1 MTHRLFQGRH
11 TRECGPLDIPPLF
24 HPEPPASRTA
34 STPPFQLGFP
44 WACHNRSPCHSCS
57 SSSSSSSLPR
67 ILEDYRLT
75 FLFNIRRQKIN
86 LGRQGKGEGESTFR
100 NWRWSTAWGAVRQ
113 SQWLYPQI
121 LLHTVLHS
129 HQRLIIFVMFIST
142 VRCSQNRPWQISYPI
157 PIPIH
162 I

>member
-1 MTHRLFQGRH
+1 MWLFSCNVKLRGGVFHILELMTHRLFQGRH

-57 SSSSSSSLPR
+57 SSSSSYSLPR

-75 FLFNIRRQKIN
+75 FLILEGRRSTLGGKAKEKESPHLETGVGQQHEELSDKVNGSIRRSCYI
-86 LGRQGKGEGESTFR
+86 LYSTSYTHIKG
-100 NWRWSTAWGAVRQ
+100 
-113 SQWLYPQI
+113 
-121 LLHTVLHS
+121 
-129 HQRLIIFVMFIST
+129 
-142 VRCSQNRPWQISYPI
+142 
-157 PIPIH
+157 
-162 I
+162 